1 VRLRKESGKALL
13 ETLHQRSLAVCV
25 LNNGSA
31 KPGGKMKSTFSMNR
45 SINCVQRYLNLILY
59 LSTMAMKGDTAKEE
73 DAAAAISTLN
83 NLTSVVRDFSV
94 VAADSND
101 GWDNFEFGMDIRNR
115 LRKEGKRDLFQA
127 LMACLR
133 GFIWRSTGPKTPA

>member
-1 VRLRKESGKALL
+1 
-13 ETLHQRSLAVCV
+13 
-25 LNNGSA
+25 
-31 KPGGKMKSTFSMNR
+31 MNR
-45 SINCVQRYLNLILY
+45 SINYVQRDLNLILY

-133 GFIWRSTGPKTPA
+133 GFIWWSTGPKTPA